1 MDDKQL
7 KKLKREELLEIM
19 LAQSEEIDRLT
30 ARVAELE
37 AEVSDRRIKFRK
49 VGSLAEASL
58 AATKYFEEAE
68 KAAALYLENIK
79 RVADRFA
86 AEERQ
91 AGRPAPEKPAEEK
104 NENPAEDDSVG
115 PWNTEDAARA
125 AEAKPAAEQKVEEP
139 NEETA
144 EAAEE
149 AAEESQAEE
158 FKEL

>member
-1 MDDKQL
+1 LL
-7 KKLKREELLEIM
+7 KGIHVEKAILGLQRRGEDEQFGRGLHTSAVPGEEG
-19 LAQSEEIDRLT
+19 APD
-30 ARVAELE
+30 
-37 AEVSDRRIKFRK
+37 
-49 VGSLAEASL
+49 GSLAEASL

-115 PWNTEDAARA
+115 PWNTEDTARA
-125 AEAKPAAEQKVEEP
+125 AEAKPAAEQKAEEP

>member
-115 PWNTEDAARA
+115 PWN
-125 AEAKPAAEQKVEEP
+125 VEEEKP
-139 NEETA
+139 VDAGEAEPDAEEQA
-144 EAAEE
+144 EVAVESAEE

>member
-91 AGRPAPEKPAEEK
+91 AGRPAPEKPAE
-104 NENPAEDDSVG
+104 DDSVG